1 VRQVV
6 RALEPLGARILVA
19 ATTHDLADLASDQV
33 MVAGVLPSRLVM
45 GDVDLAVI
53 AGGQGSVQTALAAGL
68 PFVGIPL
75 QSEQDANVTFA
86 QNQGAARLIAQ
97 KAAGTPA
104 MTPPHPTCSP
114 TPPHATARAASRR
127 PSPPPTAPPRQPR
140 QSSRSPPPRKR
151 PSGNCAS
158 P

>member
-1 VRQVV
+1 MTASAGSERMDRPR
-6 RALEPLGARILVA
+6 RA
-19 ATTHDLADLASDQV
+19 
-33 MVAGVLPSRLVM
+33 
-45 GDVDLAVI
+45 
-53 AGGQGSVQTALAAGL
+53 ALARYRIMALVVGVGL
-68 PFVGIPL
+68 LVLVLVGIPL